1 MTTNQPLIGVLTHR
15 RGAFIAGKTYL
26 TSLATV
32 ARTYGCRL
40 IVYSPSDI
48 YEEKG
53 IVNGF
58 IYNDEMK
65 AWQSRK
71 TRLPDIVY
79 DRFSNMT
86 PEIFKKYAAYRKIS
100 RLRYLNNRFAHKWN
114 AHRFFS
120 RNPELVPHLPDTVP
134 MQQGVLERM
143 IKKYPMLYVKPVN
156 GSGGRGI
163 LRIRRGKNVLEMVG
177 RDRKGCVIHNSIT
190 SLSAAERFLLLWCQK
205 QGRSFI
211 MQQGLML
218 TLLPDS
224 ICDSRILVQK
234 NEQNEWHI
242 TGMIGKQS
250 PEAFVTSNLQSGG
263 QAIVLEELLCHRF
276 STEERER
283 IVTDIERISL
293 ILPRYIES
301 KFGDFIEFG
310 IDIGI
315 DTKGRVWIIEVNT
328 KPNRELFR
336 LAGQFDVYQ
345 NAIEM
350 PVRVAAT
357 RFHTTDCYPF

>member
-1 MTTNQPLIGVLTHR
+1 MTINQPLIGVLTHR

-26 TSLATV
+26 TSLAMV
-32 ARTYGCRL
+32 AETYGCKL
-40 IVYSPSDI
+40 VVYSPSDI
-48 YEEKG
+48 REEKG

-58 IYNDEMK
+58 IYNSEMK
-65 AWQSRK
+65 TWQHRK

-86 PEIFKKYAAYRKIS
+86 PESFKKYAAYRKTS
-100 RLRYLNNRFAHKWN
+100 RLRYLNDRFAHKWN

-120 RNPELVPHLPDTVP
+120 RNSELIPYLPDTAP
-134 MQQGVLERM
+134 MRQGILAKM
-143 IKKYPMLYVKPVN
+143 IRKYPILYVKPVN
-156 GSGGRGI
+156 GSGGKGI
-163 LRIRRGKNVLEMVG
+163 LRIRREKNRLEIIG
-177 RDRKGCVIHNSIT
+177 RDRQGCVIHNSIS

-211 MQQGLML
+211 IQQGLML
-218 TLLPDS
+218 TLLPNS
-224 ICDSRILVQK
+224 ICDSRVLVQK

-263 QAIVLEELLCHRF
+263 QAIELEELLHHRF
-276 STEERER
+276 SAKEKEH
-283 IVTDIERISL
+283 IIADIERISL

-301 KFGDFIEFG
+301 KFGNFIEFG

-336 LAGQFDVYQ
+336 LAGQTDAYQ
-345 NAIEM
+345 TAIEM
-350 PVRVAAT
+350 PIRVAAA
-357 RFHTTDCYPF
+357 HLYSHH